1 MPLPPLYMPFTAPSP
16 TPRDQQ
22 LPLNRLLPERPTN
35 CPPLHEPPSDL
46 DPASGSSTDLSRG
59 EQPATSPQDHG
70 TPETP
75 QASIKRHKR
84 SKRAGKTNTLSH
96 HQHKDKKNRERGK
109 R

>member
-1 MPLPPLYMPFTAPSP
+1 MTIQPFSLFQCSKAPL
-16 TPRDQQ
+16 Q

-59 EQPATSPQDHG
+59 GQPATSPQDHG

-84 SKRAGKTNTLSH
+84 SKRAGKTNTLGGN
-96 HQHKDKKNRERGK
+96 QHTDKKNRERGQG
-109 R
+109 